1 MNYNIDSTI
10 VPLHSLDTK
19 LVIGNIIMLWNKD
32 KQINLQ
38 LLVNRIE
45 QDGIWALKVANDGI
59 PIPKVKRSLFK
70 IDNETF
76 KENKLFYILDKT
88 NDQHLWPSTVKE
100 AVLKLR
106 GLYSDIELQQMCKL
120 EWKEFDSNFN
130 GFGGLSMWIRN
141 YFGLNRGNFDLV
153 LDCNIDNPTP
163 DDVSAIIVYYFW
175 EFLNSL
181 N

>member
-1 MNYNIDSTI
+1 MKYYIDATI
-10 VPLHSLDTK
+10 VPLNSLDTE
-19 LVIGNIIMLWNKD
+19 LTIGSVLMLWNKD
-32 KQINLQ
+32 KQINIQ

-45 QDGIWALKVANDGI
+45 QDCISATKVADDGI
-59 PIPKVKRSLFK
+59 PIPKINRSIFI

-76 KENKLFYILDKT
+76 KDNKLFYILDKT

-100 AVLKLR
+100 AVLKLS
-106 GLYSDIELQQMCKL
+106 GLYSDVELQQMCKL

-141 YFGLNRGNFDLV
+141 YFGLNRGNFDLA
-153 LDCNIDNPTP
+153 LDCNIENPTP

-175 EFLNSL
+175 EFLNRI

>member
-59 PIPKVKRSLFK
+59 PIHKIKRSLFK
-70 IDNETF
+70 IDNETLLNPF
-76 KENKLFYILDKT
+76 LI
-88 NDQHLWPSTVKE
+88 SI
-100 AVLKLR
+100 
-106 GLYSDIELQQMCKL
+106 S
-120 EWKEFDSNFN
+120 
-130 GFGGLSMWIRN
+130 GLSEK
-141 YFGLNRGNFDLV
+141 NFINVISLYIGMSTIGDVAAVNLIEIIKIKKGRSAEQSFIQW
-153 LDCNIDNPTP
+153 CDNKISELKPKSILK
-163 DDVSAIIVYYFW
+163 V
-175 EFLNSL
+175 N
-181 N
+181 